1 MVKTGAVKRVRY
13 VKRILC
19 VKRAYCTQVAEG
31 MVVVRQFKR
40 VADVATPSA
49 AHDAQAI
56 SDPVALA

>member
-1 MVKTGAVKRVRY
+1 MHSSGGGDGGGPS
-13 VKRILC
+13 IC
-19 VKRAYCTQVAEG
+19 
-31 MVVVRQFKR
+31 R